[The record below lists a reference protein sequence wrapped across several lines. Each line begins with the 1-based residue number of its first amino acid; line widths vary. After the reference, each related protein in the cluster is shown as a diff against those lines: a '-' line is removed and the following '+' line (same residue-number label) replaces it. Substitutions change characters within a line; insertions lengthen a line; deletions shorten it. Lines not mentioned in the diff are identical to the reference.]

1 MTRYVFARHLFVG
14 ADGELARE
22 GGTRITIGITPAGH
36 VELSPVDGLSPAT
49 TAALN
54 RALTEAITT
63 AASNPYP
70 AGGSVVLPAADLAI
84 VQDALADATAYRD
97 EYLDQWCGNCGKLPD
112 GQLCA
117 DHQADA
123 VAAPEY
129 EALLRRLTADSA
141 S

>member
-1 MTRYVFARHLFVG
+1 MTRYAHAWHVFVG
-14 ADGELARE
+14 RDGELAGE
-22 GGTRITIGITPAGH
+22 GGIQVTLGVTPAGR
-36 VELSPVDGLSPAT
+36 VELSSVDGLAPAT

-54 RALTEAITT
+54 RALSAAITT

-112 GQLCA
+112 GQLCD

-123 VAAPEY
+123 AAAPAY